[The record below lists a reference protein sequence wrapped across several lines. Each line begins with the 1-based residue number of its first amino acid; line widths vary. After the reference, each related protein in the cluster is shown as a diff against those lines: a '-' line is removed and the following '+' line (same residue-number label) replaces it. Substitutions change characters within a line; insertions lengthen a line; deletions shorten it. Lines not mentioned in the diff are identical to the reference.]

1 MKAALMDLLRCPT
14 CAGASVRLALQAPEE
29 RDGDIVAGRLACPAG
44 HSFTIADGIADF
56 VGTADPVT
64 ERSAL
69 YDALWDAHT
78 VKSYAGRLAEFR
90 AKFQAYASLP
100 EPLEQHFRDRL
111 VLDAGC
117 GEGRFTFLASA
128 LGAAHVVGLD
138 SSRTALRRAQ
148 AGTGNPR
155 NCSFVRADLMR
166 LPLARAFDYVMSLG
180 VLMIT
185 EDTQRAFHGI
195 VRCLKPGGLVSIY
208 LYSPGALP
216 RILWPL
222 RRVSLRMDPARVL
235 RLCDAC
241 GLGYDPAR
249 AGWLPLGPLFRRL
262 GRLDVLGVGRVTFEG
277 LTTPYLREH
286 SLEEMR
292 RWYADAGVEVISTT
306 PAVSISGRR
315 RK

>member
-1 MKAALMDLLRCPT
+1 MP
-14 CAGASVRLALQAPEE
+14 LALHASEE
-29 RDGDIVAGRLACPAG
+29 RAGEIVAGRLVCPRG
-44 HSFTIADGIADF
+44 HAFTISDGIADF
-56 VGTADPVT
+56 VGMADPAA
-64 ERSAL
+64 ERSAV
-69 YDALWDAHT
+69 YDTLWDAHT
-78 VKSYAGRLAEFR
+78 VKDYRGRLAEFH
-90 AKFQAYASLP
+90 AKYQAYAALP

-111 VLDAGC
+111 VLDVGC

-148 AGTGNPR
+148 TGTGNSP

-166 LPLARAFDYVMSLG
+166 LPLARAFDYVMSQG

-185 EDTQRAFHGI
+185 EDTERAFHGI

-222 RRVSLRMDPARVL
+222 RRLSLRMDPARVL

-249 AGWLPLGPLFRRL
+249 AGWVPLGPLFRRL
-262 GRLDVLGVGRVTFEG
+262 GRLDVLGIGRVTFEG

-286 SLEEMR
+286 SLDEMR
-292 RWYADAGVEVISTT
+292 RWYADAGLEVISTT
-306 PAVSISGRR
+306 PAVSISGRLR
-315 RK
+315 EPPSRA